1 MIGKKNNMKAWLYLL
16 PALIFIG
23 VFMVYP
29 LIDVF
34 IYSFEENLHSEMEKI
49 VLFNEL
55 PNLWTYPEIQP
66 KLIEYYINLENK

>member
-1 MIGKKNNMKAWLYLL
+1 MLYY
-16 PALIFIG
+16 A
-23 VFMVYP
+23 Y
-29 LIDVF
+29 